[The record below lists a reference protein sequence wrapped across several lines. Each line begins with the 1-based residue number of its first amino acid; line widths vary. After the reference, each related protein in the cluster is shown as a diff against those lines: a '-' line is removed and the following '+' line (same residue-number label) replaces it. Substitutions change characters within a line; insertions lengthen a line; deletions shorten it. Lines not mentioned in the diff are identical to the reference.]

1 MFVLSVLEAPNTKT
15 NSLCVQTHLAIKLF
29 LILILVPVLIIVQ
42 VRLLSSLC
50 CVCLSSSIQHSNCVS
65 RSVTT
70 VKLSSRVHN
79 INIFSLFTLNFSMR
93 TQRAVQPA
101 CCDSVSLQVHHSA
114 HGMHISA
121 LCHSVLEPFIL

>member
-1 MFVLSVLEAPNTKT
+1 MFVLSVLAAPNTET

-29 LILILVPVLIIVQ
+29 LILVPVLIIVQ
-42 VRLLSSLC
+42 VRLLSSLR

-70 VKLSSRVHN
+70 VKLSSRAHN

-93 TQRAVQPA
+93 TRRAVQPA

-114 HGMHISA
+114 HGMCISA
-121 LCHSVLEPFIL
+121 LCRSVLEPFVL